1 MRAPWR
7 TCVCGSPRRGA
18 GRAQLFPSAQAPQS
32 LPIVNARPSPRGTPP
47 TPGLDLYYRNC
58 VVGGIGAFMVV
69 ARDLDDFAGAVLRKL
84 ILEIAGAMP
93 SPRLIPAAVGTA
105 LPCDVGEGL
114 SLDYMDY

>member
-1 MRAPWR
+1 MEHDVVLVDDEYSNRVRGVVHVDPVLDVIEQHRHLHVEPDRA
-7 TCVCGSPRRGA
+7 
-18 GRAQLFPSAQAPQS
+18 
-32 LPIVNARPSPRGTPP
+32 
-47 TPGLDLYYRNC
+47 
-58 VVGGIGAFMVV
+58 
-69 ARDLDDFAGAVLRKL
+69 DLDDFAGAVLRKL